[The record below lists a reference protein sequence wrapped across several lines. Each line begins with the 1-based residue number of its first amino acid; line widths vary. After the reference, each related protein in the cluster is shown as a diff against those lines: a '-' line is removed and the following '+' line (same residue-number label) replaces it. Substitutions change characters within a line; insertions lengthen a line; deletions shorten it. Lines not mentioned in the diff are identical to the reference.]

1 MGRARPEV
9 GSRCRVCSGPRA
21 GRLRRALT
29 GKGRSKRRRTRSCR
43 GPRGPAPFSLSCPTT
58 LHRQVPR
65 KSLSP
70 SAGCGWAFC
79 CLQEEESCLIVTG
92 QWATG
97 VTAQESLLMDVPDMQ
112 TGWTARAGSVRGR
125 PRRSLLCSRR
135 TAGPDHQHPSLP
147 FPPPPPALPLL
158 PGIHV
163 GARRSGPMRMGG
175 GPRRPR
181 GRKGKESGVLRTLTS
196 PHRLLPGFAGGRGN
210 KRPSWGSHCNL
221 GRPSHAAEPD
231 PSLSFCGWGC
241 SHSER
246 IQSLHGAQ
254 RAFHVST
261 QLFLLC
267 SFLGTYY

>member
-1 MGRARPEV
+1 M
-9 GSRCRVCSGPRA
+9 SRKCA
-21 GRLRRALT
+21 GRT
-29 GKGRSKRRRTRSCR
+29 SPES
-43 GPRGPAPFSLSCPTT
+43 SLQ
-58 LHRQVPR
+58 H
-65 KSLSP
+65 
-70 SAGCGWAFC
+70 
-79 CLQEEESCLIVTG
+79 
-92 QWATG
+92 
-97 VTAQESLLMDVPDMQ
+97 
-112 TGWTARAGSVRGR
+112 
-125 PRRSLLCSRR
+125 RR

-147 FPPPPPALPLL
+147 FPPPPPPALPLL

-163 GARRSGPMRMGG
+163 GARRSGPVRMGG

-246 IQSLHGAQ
+246 IQPLHGAQ

-261 QLFLLC
+261 QLFAPFLVPIINVNKNAALLLLYICIIFHSVVCTFASIIYRKC
-267 SFLGTYY
+267 SL

>member
-1 MGRARPEV
+1 MWLGFLLLTRGRVLPDSDRSVGYGRDSTGVSADGCARHADGV
-9 GSRCRVCSGPRA
+9 DGMSRKCA
-21 GRLRRALT
+21 GRT
-29 GKGRSKRRRTRSCR
+29 SPES
-43 GPRGPAPFSLSCPTT
+43 SLQ
-58 LHRQVPR
+58 H
-65 KSLSP
+65 
-70 SAGCGWAFC
+70 
-79 CLQEEESCLIVTG
+79 
-92 QWATG
+92 
-97 VTAQESLLMDVPDMQ
+97 
-112 TGWTARAGSVRGR
+112 
-125 PRRSLLCSRR
+125 RR

-147 FPPPPPALPLL
+147 FPPPPPPALPLL

-163 GARRSGPMRMGG
+163 GARRSGPVRMGG

-246 IQSLHGAQ
+246 IQPLHGAQ